1 MNLFEKNH
9 YKKVYDMAP
18 THFAYGT
25 DSFGYSWVDLVL
37 YKNIDAQNMFMA
49 HGKPPLVPL
58 VLGVER

>member
-1 MNLFEKNH
+1 
-9 YKKVYDMAP
+9 MAP